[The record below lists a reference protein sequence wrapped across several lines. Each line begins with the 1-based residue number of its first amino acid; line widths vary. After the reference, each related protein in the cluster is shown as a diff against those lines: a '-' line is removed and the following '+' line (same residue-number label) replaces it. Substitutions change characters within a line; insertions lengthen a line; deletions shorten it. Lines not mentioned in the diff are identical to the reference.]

1 MLVIPD
7 RRLLVLDTTAAADIA
22 AAIPHAKHVP
32 HDGKILSA
40 IPYGTD
46 EALVLRNL
54 GLDVPPPILHYYNWP
69 GRFAPMDHQ
78 KETAAFITT
87 HRRALV
93 LNAPGCVDADT
104 EYLSPTGWVRIA
116 DYVSGPVAQFVPET
130 GELQFVEG
138 KYVKLPCD
146 EMVRVKTKYG
156 VDQLLSPEHRCLVY
170 SKRNPAKYEVLR
182 ADELHRRER
191 EPIRKS
197 HETVAFSQSAI
208 RTTFS
213 YGGQGIALTDAQL
226 RVQVAVIADGHFP
239 AVSGHRCI
247 VRVKKHRKQQRMREL
262 LDAAGI
268 AYVERPVAPEGFIA
282 FTFYAPWRTKVF
294 DARWWASSAHQL
306 RLVYDE
312 VQHWD
317 SCVSTTPTRG
327 WRFSSYVRESA
338 DFVQFA
344 CAATGNTARVLVA
357 RRQRRGRTEVEY
369 CVQVRPGV
377 TMVGLQGGSS
387 GEATSKS
394 APPDG
399 FKYCFMVPSTFLVL
413 RRNGCVFTTGN
424 TGKSL
429 SALWAA
435 DFLLTEGAI
444 KRVLIVCPL
453 STVKVVW
460 GSELKHHFP
469 HRSFV
474 LCVGTRQKRMEL
486 LARPG
491 VQYVV
496 INHDGFTTMAEHL
509 TDFDVVI
516 YDEATAL
523 KTPGSARYRVFSK
536 WVAKYQPWLWLM
548 TGTPISQTPAD
559 AWTLARLANS
569 PVVPKSF
576 TTFKDQVMQKVSQF
590 RWVPRP
596 DALETCRKVL
606 QPSIRF
612 SLDECKDLPQTNYV
626 GRKTQLTAQ
635 QAKAFKEMQTKAVT
649 TFAQGQVTAANAA
662 VLLGK
667 LLQICC
673 IAEDTPVL
681 TARGW
686 VPIQQITTE
695 DKLWDGEEWVNC
707 SGSVCNGYKPVV
719 PCDGVSMTLDHQ
731 VLTRGGWRTAEE
743 ILHGD
748 ASEGLERA
756 SVRLPNSDTPSWVE
770 SIEQGNVDVQVRVW
784 ERGYSGEPVPARQ
797 ASPGAPQLRVPP
809 RQPDT
814 QNVAYAP
821 LQNMDEHAPQVH
833 GPEEQGLEKLRG
845 AWNHG
850 VRGVAG
856 VVRRVLGGH
865 GRGLLPTADP
875 RQKGQQRGVL
885 AGQLSVGDPAHA
897 GEQSPWERAHTDA
910 DGGVDRSGGGE
921 GVWAAAADDLPTT
934 SEGKQGLVAPR
945 VARVYDVLNCGPRSR
960 FVVRGE
966 DGQLLIV
973 HNCGIVYGDAASIAV
988 DASERYNTLTELID
1002 EIGDKVIIFVPLRG
1016 VQDWLMTEL
1025 VKSGYDVATV
1035 HGDVSKKDRD
1045 TIFENFQRTDTPRV
1059 LLAHPKVAAHGLT
1072 LTRAKDIIWYA
1083 PIYSLEQ
1090 YEQANA
1096 RIRRLTSTGRTSV
1109 WHIWATTFEAE
1120 LYRRLRA
1127 KQTTLAEFLQ
1137 LVRGINED

>member
-32 HDGKILSA
+32 HDGKTLSA

-54 GLDVPPPILHYYNWP
+54 GLDVPPPILHYYTWP

-87 HRRALV
+87 HKRALV
-93 LNAPGCVDADT
+93 LNAPG
-104 EYLSPTGWVRIA
+104 
-116 DYVSGPVAQFVPET
+116 
-130 GELQFVEG
+130 
-138 KYVKLPCD
+138 
-146 EMVRVKTKYG
+146 
-156 VDQLLSPEHRCLVY
+156 
-170 SKRNPAKYEVLR
+170 
-182 ADELHRRER
+182 
-191 EPIRKS
+191 
-197 HETVAFSQSAI
+197 
-208 RTTFS
+208 
-213 YGGQGIALTDAQL
+213 
-226 RVQVAVIADGHFP
+226 
-239 AVSGHRCI
+239 
-247 VRVKKHRKQQRMREL
+247 
-262 LDAAGI
+262 
-268 AYVERPVAPEGFIA
+268 
-282 FTFYAPWRTKVF
+282 
-294 DARWWASSAHQL
+294 
-306 RLVYDE
+306 
-312 VQHWD
+312 
-317 SCVSTTPTRG
+317 
-327 WRFSSYVRESA
+327 
-338 DFVQFA
+338 
-344 CAATGNTARVLVA
+344 
-357 RRQRRGRTEVEY
+357 
-369 CVQVRPGV
+369 
-377 TMVGLQGGSS
+377 
-387 GEATSKS
+387 
-394 APPDG
+394 
-399 FKYCFMVPSTFLVL
+399 
-413 RRNGCVFTTGN
+413 

-435 DFLLTEGAI
+435 DFLLTEGVI

-569 PVVPKSF
+569 PAAPKSF

-626 GRKTQLTAQ
+626 GRKTQLTPQ

-667 LLQICC
+667 LLQI
-673 IAEDTPVL
+673 
-681 TARGW
+681 
-686 VPIQQITTE
+686 
-695 DKLWDGEEWVNC
+695 
-707 SGSVCNGYKPVV
+707 VC
-719 PCDGVSMTLDHQ
+719 GV
-731 VLTRGGWRTAEE
+731 
-743 ILHGD
+743 
-748 ASEGLERA
+748 
-756 SVRLPNSDTPSWVE
+756 
-770 SIEQGNVDVQVRVW
+770 
-784 ERGYSGEPVPARQ
+784 
-797 ASPGAPQLRVPP
+797 
-809 RQPDT
+809 
-814 QNVAYAP
+814 
-821 LQNMDEHAPQVH
+821 
-833 GPEEQGLEKLRG
+833 
-845 AWNHG
+845 
-850 VRGVAG
+850 
-856 VVRRVLGGH
+856 
-865 GRGLLPTADP
+865 
-875 RQKGQQRGVL
+875 
-885 AGQLSVGDPAHA
+885 
-897 GEQSPWERAHTDA
+897 
-910 DGGVDRSGGGE
+910 
-921 GVWAAAADDLPTT
+921 
-934 SEGKQGLVAPR
+934 
-945 VARVYDVLNCGPRSR
+945 
-960 FVVRGE
+960 
-966 DGQLLIV
+966 
-973 HNCGIVYGDAASIAV
+973 VYGDATSIAV

-1045 TIFENFQRTDTPRV
+1045 TIFENFQRTDTPRI